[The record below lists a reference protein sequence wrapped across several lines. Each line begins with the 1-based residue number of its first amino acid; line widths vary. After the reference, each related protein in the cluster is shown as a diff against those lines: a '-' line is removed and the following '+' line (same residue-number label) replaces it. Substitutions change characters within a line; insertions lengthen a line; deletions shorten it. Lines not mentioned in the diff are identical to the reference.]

1 MDIVL
6 ELLDAIND
14 DTELATALGVKV
26 YGHRIPD
33 PGTRKPVPT
42 PPLVVVTA
50 AQATPSTRPQTQWW
64 RTLASVDFH
73 ANDPATALELAARMR
88 EIAPTIVGGRA
99 TCVITDC
106 QVESIQPVIDDG
118 WTPTRFRQVVTVDVT
133 AREP

>member
-6 ELLDAIND
+6 ELVDAIND
-14 DTELATALGVKV
+14 DATLSAALSTRV

-33 PGTRKPVPT
+33 PGAKKPAAS
-42 PPLVVVTA
+42 PPLAVVTV
-50 AQATPSTRPQTQWW
+50 AQETPATRPQTQWW

-88 EIAPTIVGGRA
+88 DIAPTIVGGRA